1 MNKTVKRKMI
11 LSITC
16 IVAGIIALIFEIINV
31 NFLKEEFS
39 SYLNG
44 FAFGIGSVGLYLMYQ
59 SVRAIRNPKV
69 SKELENMENDERLRM
84 INQQA
89 MSITFRCSL
98 GVEAIIGFSLAYLGK
113 MEIAECVSFIIS
125 IQVLVYLYIYHR
137 IESKN

>member
-11 LSITC
+11 LSILCMTLG
-16 IVAGIIALIFEIINV
+16 IVALTFEIINF
-31 NFLKEEFS
+31 NLLKEEFS

-59 SVRAIRNPKV
+59 TIRAIKNPKV
-69 SKELENMENDERLRM
+69 GKELENMENDERLKM

-98 GVEAIIGFSLAYLGK
+98 GVEAVIGFLLAYLGK
-113 MEIAECVSFIIS
+113 MEIAQWVSFIIT

-137 IESKN
+137 IQSRN